1 MPDNRQIKDG
11 LGNLFTLRMRDVSL
25 NSDGSVQRNM
35 MLDTLYPVDYG
46 YGGVFQHCAK
56 SGVINAGIAANSP
69 IYSFQWPSIS
79 PEVPFALV
87 RRVRL
92 NAWTVAAF
100 ASGNV
105 TFDIFVARVFT
116 APDTGGTVANLLLAN
131 MLRTSMAASLAS
143 ITCATTGALTPGTRV
158 VDASPVDSQTVAAPT
173 VVGVPFT
180 AQRMTLFE
188 KLQGEHPLLLQPNE
202 GFVVRVTVPPPG
214 VGTWSFAITT
224 EWDEVT
230 SF

>member
-1 MPDNRQIKDG
+1 MPDNKQIKDA
-11 LGNLFTLRMRDVSL
+11 LGDLFTLRMRDVSL
-25 NSDGSVQRNM
+25 NQDGSVQRN
-35 MLDTLYPVDYG
+35 LTLETLYPIDYG

-69 IYSFQWPSIS
+69 IYSFQWPSIT

-105 TFDIFVARVFT
+105 TFDIFVARAFT
-116 APDTGGTVANLLLAN
+116 VADTGGTVASLNLSN
-131 MLRTSMAASLAS
+131 MLRTSMASSLAS
-143 ITCATTGALTPGTRV
+143 IMCANTGALTPGTRV
-158 VDASPVDSQTVAAPT
+158 LDPAPLDSQTVIAPT
-173 VVGVPFT
+173 TIGVPFT

-188 KLQGEHPLLLQPNE
+188 KLQGEHPLLLAPNE

-230 SF
+230 IF